1 MKLFNWFKQSWLLI
15 ILIILGFCMLL
26 FSLYDIIFDMELI
39 VVSLLSYAVLIIF
52 LIILIYIKLKRKKV
66 PVEMD
71 VVEEFE
77 KTLEGGLYHFKCPTC
92 EGFFAVKKSKGD
104 NKQYV
109 KMTCPD
115 CGEIG
120 IIPPNPVSVEEEI
133 PEKKSIKANFKCES
147 CGEGI
152 TIWAEG
158 TDLYKKLHV
167 YSCPYCGEDETM
179 RKV

>member
-1 MKLFNWFKQSWLLI
+1 MKLFNWFKQSWLLL
-15 ILIILGFCMLL
+15 ILLILGFCMLL
-26 FSLYDIIFDMELI
+26 FSLYDIIFNMELI
-39 VVSLLSYAVLIIF
+39 VVSLLAYAVLIIF
-52 LIILIYIKLKRKKV
+52 VIILIYIKLKRKIV

-152 TIWAEG
+152 TVWAEG

-167 YSCPYCGEDETM
+167 YSCPYCGLNETM
-179 RKV
+179 IKV

>member
-1 MKLFNWFKQSWLLI
+1 M
-15 ILIILGFCMLL
+15 
-26 FSLYDIIFDMELI
+26 
-39 VVSLLSYAVLIIF
+39 VLILF
-52 LIILIYIKLKRKKV
+52 LIILIYQRSKRKKA
-66 PVEMD
+66 PVIMD
-71 VVEEFE
+71 VVEQFE

-92 EGFFAVKKSKGD
+92 EGFFAIKKSKGD

-109 KMTCPD
+109 TMTCPD
-115 CGEIG
+115 CGAIG
-120 IIPPNPVSVEEEI
+120 VIPPNPSSIEDEI

-152 TIWAEG
+152 TVWAEG

-179 RKV
+179 RKI

>member
-1 MKLFNWFKQSWLLI
+1 MKFFNFLKNSWLI
-15 ILIILGFCMLL
+15 IVIIIIGFCLL
-26 FSLYDIIFDMELI
+26 VFSVYDVIFNLGLI
-39 VVSLLSYAVLIIF
+39 VVSIAAYLVIIF
-52 LIILIYIKLKRKKV
+52 FFLFLIYKRSKTKIV

-77 KTLEGGLYHFKCPTC
+77 KTLKGGLYHFKCPTC
-92 EGFFAVKKSKGD
+92 NGFFAVKKSRGD

-115 CGEIG
+115 CGAVG
-120 IIPPNPVSVEEEI
+120 VIPPNPASIEEVI
-133 PEKKSIKANFKCES
+133 PEKKSLKANFKCEI
-147 CGEGI
+147 CNEGL

-167 YSCPYCGEDETM
+167 YTCPYCGKFETM
-179 RKV
+179 KKV

>member
-15 ILIILGFCMLL
+15 FFILLGFCLL
-26 FSLYDIIFDMELI
+26 VFSLYDIIFDLGLI
-39 VVSLLSYAVLIIF
+39 VVSLPAYTVLILLVLII
-52 LIILIYIKLKRKKV
+52 IYLGLKRKKV
-66 PVEMD
+66 PIDMD

-92 EGFFAVKKSKGD
+92 EGFFAIKKSKGD
-104 NKQYV
+104 NKKYV

-120 IIPPNPVSVEEEI
+120 FIPPNPLSVEEEI
-133 PEKKSIKANFKCES
+133 PEKKSIKANFKCEI

-152 TIWAEG
+152 TVWAEG
-158 TDLYKKLHV
+158 TNLYKKLHV
-167 YSCPYCGEDETM
+167 YSCPYCGLNETM
-179 RKV
+179 IKV

>member
-15 ILIILGFCMLL
+15 LFIILGFCLL
-26 FSLYDIIFDMELI
+26 IFSLYDIIFNLGLI
-39 VVSLLSYAVLIIF
+39 LVSLPAYAVLI
-52 LIILIYIKLKRKKV
+52 LLVLLLIYLGLKRKKA
-66 PVEMD
+66 PIDMD

-92 EGFFAVKKSKGD
+92 EGFFTVKKSKGD

-115 CGEIG
+115 CGAIG
-120 IIPPNPVSVEEEI
+120 FIPPNPTSVEEEI
-133 PEKKSIKANFKCES
+133 PEKKSIKAKFKCES

-152 TIWAEG
+152 TVWAEG

-167 YSCPYCGEDETM
+167 YSCPYCGLNETM
-179 RKV
+179 IKV

>member
-1 MKLFNWFKQSWLLI
+1 MKLFNFLKKSWLI
-15 ILIILGFCMLL
+15 ILFIVLGLCL
-26 FSLYDIIFDMELI
+26 FIFSFYDIVFNLGLI
-39 VVSLLSYAVLIIF
+39 VISLLSYGVLIFLLIF
-52 LIILIYIKLKRKKV
+52 LIYKRSKTKIV
-66 PVEMD
+66 PIDMD

-92 EGFFAVKKSKGD
+92 NGFFAVKKLKGD

-115 CGEIG
+115 CGTIG
-120 IIPPNPVSVEEEI
+120 VIPPNPASIEDVI
-133 PEKKSIKANFKCES
+133 PEKKSIKAKFKCDI
-147 CGEGI
+147 CNEGL

-167 YSCPYCGEDETM
+167 YSCPYCGEIETM
-179 RKV
+179 KKV